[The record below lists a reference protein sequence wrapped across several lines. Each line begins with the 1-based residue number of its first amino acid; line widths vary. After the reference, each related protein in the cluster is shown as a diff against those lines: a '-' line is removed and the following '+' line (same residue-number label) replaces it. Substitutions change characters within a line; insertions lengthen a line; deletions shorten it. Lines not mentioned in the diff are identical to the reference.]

1 MSEKSEQLT
10 SEEEVTKN
18 SLTDPALPRI
28 EAKDLLSTV
37 EAKFASHKHASGAPD
52 TLHET
57 RISPPRST
65 TDATQ
70 RLQAWRERDKSTPD
84 ITVIEAKEEA
94 VTDEKPRMQVIEKK
108 DVASKVAMPP
118 AQPTVVEPKKT
129 RGKKQQ
135 PTKRDVANARM
146 LQESCRQLCLS
157 LFYREH
163 TPVHSLGFTSSIDG
177 EGKSFLASVTAQV
190 LAHDS
195 SKPVTLVE
203 CDWEHPSQHDY
214 FGIPATPGLAEWLR
228 GTCDEE
234 DIRHRVDENLTIIPA
249 GMGSRD
255 AVKLL
260 NQLLHHGL
268 QNTFK
273 HANELYIVDLPPII
287 ASGYGSLASSM
298 LESVVLVVRAQVIS
312 ESMVVETC
320 MQLKDA
326 PIHGIILN
334 QDESRIP
341 LWIRQLQ

>member
-10 SEEEVTKN
+10 SENEVMKH
-18 SLTDPALPRI
+18 SFTDPALPGI
-28 EAKDLLSTV
+28 EAKDL
-37 EAKFASHKHASGAPD
+37 P
-52 TLHET
+52 
-57 RISPPRST
+57 I

-70 RLQAWRERDKSTPD
+70 RLQVWRERDKSTSD

-94 VTDEKPRMQVIEKK
+94 LTDEEQRLQVIEKK
-108 DVASKVAMPP
+108 DLPPRVDMPP
-118 AQPTVVEPKKT
+118 APPRIVESKKT
-129 RGKKQQ
+129 RGKKPQ
-135 PTKRDVANARM
+135 PAKSNKRDEANARM

-163 TPVHSLGFTSSIDG
+163 APVRSLGFTSSIDG

-203 CDWEHPSQHDY
+203 CDWEHPTQHEY
-214 FGIPATPGLAEWLR
+214 FGISASPGLAEWLR
-228 GTCDEE
+228 GTCDED
-234 DIRHRVDENLTIIPA
+234 DIRHQVDENLTVIPA
-249 GMGSRD
+249 GNGSQD

-260 NQLLHHGL
+260 NQVLQHGL
-268 QNTFK
+268 QNTLK
-273 HANELYIVDLPPII
+273 HTNDLYIVDLPPII
-287 ASGYGSLASSM
+287 TSGYGSLAVGL
-298 LESVVLVVRAQVIS
+298 LESIVIVVRAQVIS

-341 LWIRQLQ
+341 NWIRQLQ